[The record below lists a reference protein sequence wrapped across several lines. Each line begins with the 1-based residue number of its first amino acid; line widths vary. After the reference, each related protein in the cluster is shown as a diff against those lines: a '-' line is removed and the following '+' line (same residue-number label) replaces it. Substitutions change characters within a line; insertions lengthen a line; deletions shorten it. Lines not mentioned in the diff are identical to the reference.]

1 MFESSRRGLIQPYG
15 RRQVLTRTRAF
26 GIMAPSSGEGSLFVK
41 IHPVW
46 GLLVCL
52 PLPSQA
58 MPLKAALDTALV
70 GGGTMLFV
78 AGLIMLVI
86 PRWFRTGVLM
96 MLFADALFLSRILFL
111 GKWQD
116 WLTTEGWLPWIEGLS
131 RDGARFYTLMGVV
144 ACLLCVWSVRRL
156 LRQPAKVPP
165 QAKRPAEP
173 AAPEPAP
180 ATGHRRASA
189 SQRKLRMHDYP
200 DR

>member
-1 MFESSRRGLIQPYG
+1 MPEFNHPGLIQSYV
-15 RRQVLTRTRAF
+15 RLQVLTPPCAF
-26 GIMAPSSGEGSLFVK
+26 GIMAPSFGEGSLCVK

-46 GLLVCL
+46 GLLFCL

-86 PRWFRTGVLM
+86 PRWFRTGVLV
-96 MLFADALFLSRILFL
+96 MLLADALFLSRILFL
-111 GKWQD
+111 DKWQS
-116 WLTTEGWLPWIEGLS
+116 WLTGGGWLPWIEGLS
-131 RDGARFYTLMGVV
+131 RDGARLYTLM
-144 ACLLCVWSVRRL
+144 AALLCLLCIWVARHLL
-156 LRQPAKVPP
+156 LRPAPVAST
-165 QAKRPAEP
+165 AKQSASTK
-173 AAPEPAP
+173 APEP
-180 ATGHRRASA
+180 GRRRSKS